1 MKEHMGSRHGVFF
14 QRDWKRHCSQ
24 HCRCYSSVQW
34 GWGILTVRPRKV
46 RKGSCL
52 QVENRVLPTFE
63 AEEGCLETKWQ
74 ALDSVLEEPVK
85 EKSVVGKFG
94 SHGPV
99 RINSEKEE
107 KEMLEKEKQY
117 REMLKMPK
125 KLTRGEAFDNEAV
138 EKKLVFN
145 RGFTRALTDKGG
157 KLVRRIRN
165 NSGAH
170 VHVIGSGAREET
182 VVLRGPVKLV
192 NKAEPMLEE
201 LLSSALEI
209 SLQFSLSDEEDRA
222 LLKGGKEGCIMNE
235 ISRRISVPVHCDNIN
250 RKLVIYGEKEEMME
264 AKNIV
269 EEELRLVNKILS
281 ER

>member
-1 MKEHMGSRHGVFF
+1 M
-14 QRDWKRHCSQ
+14 
-24 HCRCYSSVQW
+24 
-34 GWGILTVRPRKV
+34 
-46 RKGSCL
+46 
-52 QVENRVLPTFE
+52 
-63 AEEGCLETKWQ
+63 
-74 ALDSVLEEPVK
+74 
-85 EKSVVGKFG
+85 
-94 SHGPV
+94 
-99 RINSEKEE
+99 
-107 KEMLEKEKQY
+107 
-117 REMLKMPK
+117 
-125 KLTRGEAFDNEAV
+125 GEAFDNEAV

-192 NKAEPMLEE
+192 NKAEQMLEE
-201 LLSSALEI
+201 LLSSAMEI
-209 SLQFSLSDEEDRA
+209 SLSDEEDHA
-222 LLKGGKEGCIMNE
+222 LHKGGKEGCIMNE